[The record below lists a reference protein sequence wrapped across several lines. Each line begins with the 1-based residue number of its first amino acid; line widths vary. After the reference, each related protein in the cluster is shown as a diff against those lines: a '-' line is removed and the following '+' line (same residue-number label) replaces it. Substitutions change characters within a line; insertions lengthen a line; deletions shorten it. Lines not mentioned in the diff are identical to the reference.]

1 MTDIGISS
9 TVAQQISVCLQGQS
23 GDIVS
28 EISGQQDKSYLDLL
42 AYAMDNITTFN
53 GSDLSASIASNYAPL

>member
-1 MTDIGISS
+1 MADLGISS
-9 TVAQQISVCLQGQS
+9 TAALQFSVCLQGQS

-42 AYAMDNITTFN
+42 AHSMDNITIFN
-53 GSDLSASIASNYAPL
+53 GSDLSATIATNY